1 MLGIVKPY
9 HPISFKKM
17 TQLRFLVI
25 ALSTSLL
32 LSCSSTPKVKYAD
45 RVLDQLE
52 YDVILMGGQSNMVG
66 QGKLID
72 LESMTFPNITLL
84 DFSANP
90 NLTPPQ
96 GNFGPEV
103 GLSMEL
109 SKNYPNRRFLLIKYA
124 IGGAS
129 LLDWSPNYD
138 PQEAEITGH
147 PEFGNMY
154 KRLIMLTDSL
164 TNGHNVRF
172 RALLWMQ
179 GERDARIP
187 AAGVEYYQ
195 NFASLVNSIRKDL
208 NSPDLPVIFGKVNP
222 PPDRYPALDTVVRA
236 QIRITQELPNT
247 YLIDTDDLEK
257 WEDDLHYSSSG
268 LINLGVKFGKKLT
281 EHIEVE
287 TNAIHD

>member
-1 MLGIVKPY
+1 MMTIAGTTQPMKT
-9 HPISFKKM
+9 KKVM
-17 TQLRFLVI
+17 TLRFLFI
-25 ALSTSLL
+25 ALSTILL
-32 LSCSSTPKVKYAD
+32 WSCSSTPKIRYAD
-45 RVLDQLE
+45 GLSGHLE

-66 QGKLID
+66 QGKLTD
-72 LESMTFPNITLL
+72 LEPMSFSNVTFFDLGL
-84 DFSANP
+84 NP
-90 NLTPPQ
+90 SLTPPQ

-109 SKNYPNRRFLLIKYA
+109 SKNYPNKRFLLIKYA

-138 PQEAEITGH
+138 QQKAEITGH

-164 TNGHNVRF
+164 TKGHQVKI

-187 AAGVEYYQ
+187 EAGVDYYN
-195 NFASLVNSIRKDL
+195 NFELLINSIRKDL
-208 NSPDLPVIFGKVNP
+208 KSPDLPVIFGKVNP
-222 PPDRYPALDTVVRA
+222 PPDRYPALDTVVGA
-236 QIRITQELPNT
+236 QMRISQELPNT

-257 WEDDLHYSSSG
+257 WEDDLHYSSNG
-268 LINLGVKFGKKLT
+268 QIDLGVKFGEMLT
-281 EHIEVE
+281 EHIK
-287 TNAIHD
+287 

>member
-1 MLGIVKPY
+1 
-9 HPISFKKM
+9 M
-17 TQLRFLVI
+17 TTPQFLVI
-25 ALSTSLL
+25 ALSTILL

-45 RVLDQLE
+45 GVSDQLE

-72 LESMTFPNITLL
+72 LEPMSFPNSTFF
-84 DFSANP
+84 DFSTNP
-90 NLTPPQ
+90 NLTPPK

-103 GLSMEL
+103 GLSMVL
-109 SKNYPNRRFLLIKYA
+109 RKNYPNRRFLLIKYA

-138 PQEAEITGH
+138 AQKAEITGH

-154 KRLIMLTDSL
+154 KRLITLTDSL
-164 TNGHNVRF
+164 TKGHNVKF

-187 AAGVEYYQ
+187 EAGMHYHN
-195 NFASLVNSIRKDL
+195 NFELLINSIRKDL
-208 NSPDLPVIFGKVNP
+208 KSPDLPVIFGKVNP

-236 QIRITQELPNT
+236 QMRITQELPNT

-257 WEDDLHYSSSG
+257 WDDDLHYSSNG
-268 LINLGVKFGKKLT
+268 QINLGIKFGEKLT
-281 EHIEVE
+281 EQIEGE
-287 TNAIHD
+287 THANNH

>member
-1 MLGIVKPY
+1 MMTIAGTPQ
-9 HPISFKKM
+9 PMNTKKVM
-17 TQLRFLVI
+17 TLRFLFI
-25 ALSTSLL
+25 ALSTILL
-32 LSCSSTPKVKYAD
+32 WSCSSTPKIRYAD
-45 RVLDQLE
+45 GLSGHLE

-66 QGKLID
+66 QGKLTD
-72 LESMTFPNITLL
+72 LEPMSFSNVTFF
-84 DFSANP
+84 DFGLNP
-90 NLTPPQ
+90 SLTPPK

-109 SKNYPNRRFLLIKYA
+109 SKNYPNKRFLLIKYA

-138 PQEAEITGH
+138 QQKAKITGH

-164 TNGHNVRF
+164 TKGHQVKI

-187 AAGVEYYQ
+187 EAGVDYYN
-195 NFASLVNSIRKDL
+195 NFELLINSIRKDL
-208 NSPDLPVIFGKVNP
+208 KSPDLPVIFGKVNP
-222 PPDRYPALDTVVRA
+222 PPDRYPALDTVVGA
-236 QIRITQELPNT
+236 QMRISQELPNT

-257 WEDDLHYSSSG
+257 WEDDLHYSSNG
-268 LINLGVKFGKKLT
+268 QIDLGVKFGEMLT
-281 EHIEVE
+281 EHIK
-287 TNAIHD
+287 

>member
-1 MLGIVKPY
+1 MMTIAGTTQPMKT
-9 HPISFKKM
+9 KKVM
-17 TQLRFLVI
+17 TFRFLFI
-25 ALSTSLL
+25 ALSTIFLW
-32 LSCSSTPKVKYAD
+32 SCSSTPKIRYVD
-45 RVLDQLE
+45 GLSNHLE

-66 QGKLID
+66 QGKLTD
-72 LESMTFPNITLL
+72 LEPMSFSNVTFFDLGL
-84 DFSANP
+84 NP
-90 NLTPPQ
+90 SLTPPQ

-109 SKNYPNRRFLLIKYA
+109 SKNYPNKRFLLIKYA

-138 PQEAEITGH
+138 QQKAKITGH

-164 TNGHNVRF
+164 TKGHQVKV

-187 AAGVEYYQ
+187 EAGVNYYN
-195 NFASLVNSIRKDL
+195 NFELLINSIRKDL
-208 NSPDLPVIFGKVNP
+208 KSPDLPVIFGKVNP
-222 PPDRYPALDTVVRA
+222 PPDRYPALDTVVGA
-236 QIRITQELPNT
+236 QMRISQELPNT

-257 WEDDLHYSSSG
+257 WEDDLHYSSNG
-268 LINLGVKFGKKLT
+268 QIDLGVKFGEMLT
-281 EHIEVE
+281 EHIK
-287 TNAIHD
+287 